1 MAITCGIDWAENHH
15 DVALVD
21 EAGKLV
27 AKRRIS
33 DNLDGYRT
41 LLQLLVEAGDTA
53 QDPTP
58 VAVETAR
65 GLLIS
70 CLRAT
75 GRAVY
80 SINPMAV
87 ARYRERHRVTRA
99 KSDHADAM
107 ALANILRTDAHLHRP
122 LPADS
127 ELAQAIAVLARAQ
140 QDAVW
145 NRGQLCNQLRS
156 HLQQYFPGALEAFQV
171 RGIGLDSREARA
183 ILAIAPD
190 PTIAAT
196 LTKARLRSVLRGC
209 GRQRNIDTW
218 ADRLHALFATEVLH
232 QLPLIEEAMGRHTQ
246 ALVLQLDAACRAAN
260 DLAEAAAAAFAKHPD
275 AQILTSFP
283 GIGPLTGARVLGEI
297 GDDRTRFRDARGLKA
312 YAGAAPI
319 TVASGKSLLVHH
331 RKVKNQRL
339 AAAGYVWIFGA
350 LPSPPVKAAYD
361 RRRAAGD
368 KHAAALRNL
377 FNRFLGCLHHCLQ
390 TGQTFD
396 PAKAFPTIPAPD
408 QEPAAA

>member
-1 MAITCGIDWAENHH
+1 MEVRLAITCGIDWAETHH
-15 DVALVD
+15 DVAVVD
-21 EAGKLV
+21 ESGKLV

-33 DNLDGYRT
+33 DDAEGYRR
-41 LLQLLVEAGDTA
+41 LLQLLAEAGDTA
-53 QDPTP
+53 QDPIP

-70 CLRAT
+70 CLRTT

-107 ALANILRTDAHLHRP
+107 ALANILRTDADMHRP

-127 ELAQAIAVLARAQ
+127 ELVQAIAVLARAQ

-145 NRGQLCNQLRS
+145 NRGQLSNQLRS
-156 HLQQYFPGALEAFQV
+156 HLKQYFPAALAAFQV

-183 ILAIAPD
+183 VLALAPD
-190 PTIAAT
+190 PSTAAK
-196 LTKARLRSVLRGC
+196 LTPARLRTVLRKS
-209 GRQRNIDTW
+209 GRQRNIEGWVT
-218 ADRLHALFATEVLH
+218 RLRGLFTGEYLH
-232 QLPLIEEAMGRHTQ
+232 QLPLIETAMGRHTQ
-246 ALVLQLDAACRAAN
+246 ALLMQLDAACRAAD
-260 DLAEAAAAAFAKHPD
+260 DLAAATAEAFAQHPD
-275 AQILTSFP
+275 AAIVSSFP
-283 GIGPLTGARVLGEI
+283 GTRVLAEI
-297 GDDRTRFRDARGLKA
+297 GDDRTRFSDARGLKS
-312 YAGAAPI
+312 YAGSAPI
-319 TVASGKSLLVHH
+319 TVASGKSLVVHH

-339 AAAGYVWIFGA
+339 AAVGYVWIFGA
-350 LPSPPVKAAYD
+350 LPSPHVKQHYD

-368 KHAAALRNL
+368 KHAAAMRNL

-390 TGQTFD
+390 TGQLFD
-396 PAKAFPTIPAPD
+396 PAKAFPNSPARTIT
-408 QEPAAA
+408 AAAA

>member
-1 MAITCGIDWAENHH
+1 MTITCGLDWAENHH

-21 EAGKLV
+21 GSGKLV

-33 DNLDGYRT
+33 DDAEGLRRLLD
-41 LLQLLVEAGDTA
+41 LLNEAGDTA
-53 QDPTP
+53 GDPIP

-87 ARYRERHRVTRA
+87 ARYRERHRVARA

-107 ALANILRTDAHLHRP
+107 ALANILRTDAEMHRP

-127 ELAQAIAVLARAQ
+127 DQAIGVLARAQ
-140 QDAVW
+140 QDACW
-145 NRGQLCNQLRS
+145 NRGQLSNQLRS
-156 HLQQYFPGALEAFQV
+156 HLKQYFPAALAAFQV

-183 ILAIAPD
+183 VLAIAAD
-190 PTIAAT
+190 PTTAAKLST
-196 LTKARLRSVLRGC
+196 TRLQSVLRKS
-209 GRQRNIDTW
+209 GRQRGIDAW
-218 ADRLHALFATEVLH
+218 AKRLRGIFTAEHLH
-232 QLPLIEEAMGRHTQ
+232 QPPLVETAMGRHTQ
-246 ALVLQLDAACRAAN
+246 SLIAQLDAACRAAD
-260 DLAEAAAAAFAKHPD
+260 DLAEATAEAFDQHPD

-283 GIGPLTGARVLGEI
+283 GIGAVTGARVLAEI
-297 GDDRTRFRDARGLKA
+297 GDDRSRFRDARGLKS
-312 YAGAAPI
+312 YAGSAPI
-319 TVASGKSLLVHH
+319 TIASGKSRVVHH

-350 LPSPPVKAAYD
+350 LPSPQVKHHYD
-361 RRRAAGD
+361 LRRAAGD
-368 KHAAALRNL
+368 KHAAAMRNL
-377 FNRFLGCLHHCLQ
+377 FNRFLSCLYHCLQ

-396 PAKAFPTIPAPD
+396 PAKAFPTSPE
-408 QEPAAA
+408 QQLQPAAA